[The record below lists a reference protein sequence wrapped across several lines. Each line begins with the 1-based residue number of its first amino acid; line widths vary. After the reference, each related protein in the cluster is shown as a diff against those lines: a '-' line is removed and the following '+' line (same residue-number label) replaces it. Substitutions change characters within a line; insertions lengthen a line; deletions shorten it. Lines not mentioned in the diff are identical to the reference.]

1 MHVARSV
8 VLKSTL
14 VQLLLPMVDA
24 FRHVF
29 AGDMAYGLKKCAQA
43 LPVLLNI
50 PGQLVYVRL
59 IREPHALPLS
69 TRYPRLAYK
78 WLGKSL
84 SLDFSARTR
93 LRIGLSHYQYLR
105 DRTPP
110 HLLGRLFDQPKVL
123 WEEVVDAHCFRIV
136 LSFPRPDD
144 QEGDLALS
152 FEMDGLPV
160 CMTSFV
166 FCQGSLLGLDAGPVI
181 FVARMQGGAGRFE
194 QVRVATQTC
203 MAIVPADLLMGA
215 LGGLAEAFGVQRLV
229 GVQTLH
235 QVSRVLKVGAPP
247 FFDYDGFWSSYGS
260 TRSADGLHLMPLPYP
275 EKPIDQ
281 IRCKHRSRTRR
292 KREFKCRLAAT
303 VLQNCRQCICVRPA
317 GPALH

>member
-1 MHVARSV
+1 LQ

-14 VQLLLPMVDA
+14 VHLLLPMVDA

-29 AGDMAYGLKKCAQA
+29 AGDMSYGLKKCAQA
-43 LPVLLNI
+43 LPVLLNLRA
-50 PGQLVYVRL
+50 QLGYVRL

-84 SLDFSARTR
+84 SLGFSASTR
-93 LRIGLSHYQYLR
+93 LRIGLSHYQFLR
-105 DRTPP
+105 DHTPQY
-110 HLLGRLFDQPKVL
+110 LLGRLFDQPKPL
-123 WEEVVDAHCFRIV
+123 WEEVVDVHHFRIV
-136 LSFPRPDD
+136 LSFPQPDD

-152 FEMDGLPV
+152 FEMDGLSV

-166 FCQGSLLGLDAGPVI
+166 FCQGSLLGLDAGTVI

-203 MAIVPADLLMGA
+203 MDIVPADLLMAA
-215 LGGLAEAFGVQRLV
+215 LGGLAQAFGVHRLV
-229 GVQTLH
+229 GVQTVH
-235 QVSRVLKVGAPP
+235 QVSRVLEVGAPP

-260 TRSADGLHLMPLPYP
+260 TRSADGLHLMTLPYP

-281 IRCKHRSRTRR
+281 IRSKHRGRTRR
-292 KREFKCRLAAT
+292 KREFKGRLAET
-303 VLQNCRQCICVRPA
+303 VLQNCHRCICAPPA
-317 GPALH
+317 APARH